1 MTLDVARLSAM
12 AQEGQGLSRQT
23 EGERE
28 SESEREEEEHE
39 EQKGPAREGERER
52 EEEKVEEE
60 EEERWGGAVSVSAR
74 DRSGGGMSRSGG
86 PGKEGCARSESE
98 TRRLVGEV
106 SAVLVGELRE
116 AERELLSIRQGWAGV
131 EEEEEGV
138 KMQREMQRARG
149 SQKEVEE
156 VGEQVVKV
164 ALLLVP

>member
-1 MTLDVARLSAM
+1 M

-39 EQKGPAREGERER
+39 EQKGPARERERER

-60 EEERWGGAVSVSAR
+60 EEERWGGAVSAR

-86 PGKEGCARSESE
+86 PGKEGCARCESE
-98 TRRLVGEV
+98 TRRLVGEA

-156 VGEQVVKV
+156 VGEQVVKM